1 MRPAKVLFAAAAV
14 VLAVVLL
21 MIVWSTVLMLSI
33 GGGLGGQRYT
43 PESLLDLLVLVAA
56 AVSVGLLL
64 WSAIRRAR
72 HL

>member
-33 GGGLGGQRYT
+33 GGGLRGQRYA
-43 PESLLDLLVLVAA
+43 PESLLDLLVSVAA